1 MNPSCHVC
9 RLEEIPVVLDL
20 GLQPCGERLLEP
32 YELGDPEPRQPLRL
46 AFCPRCQILQ
56 RADPSAD
63 GFPPPATSSGS
74 SALIAETDSLD
85 RFLSGLKSA
94 LEPQGAAIVSL
105 HDVGQLTCPRL
116 FEILQPRQRLHLTV
130 ESLQRQLHEHD
141 LEALEVE
148 QCLAETGRLRIF
160 VGHRGAF
167 PVGASVAE
175 KIQADTQQGLGTQAF
190 WETLGRR
197 VETFRERLLGEIRE
211 IRGAGQRLCGYG
223 ASACGSLLL
232 NHCGLGRDGFD
243 AIDFVLDIHPN
254 AAGRITPGSH
264 LAILPVAEL
273 EKRFI
278 KVVLLLDPGL
288 EADAQRQTESWQQQG
303 GRIFSPWVQPI

>member
-1 MNPSCHVC
+1 
-9 RLEEIPVVLDL
+9 
-20 GLQPCGERLLEP
+20 
-32 YELGDPEPRQPLRL
+32 
-46 AFCPRCQILQ
+46 
-56 RADPSAD
+56 
-63 GFPPPATSSGS
+63 
-74 SALIAETDSLD
+74 LD

-105 HDVGQLTCPRL
+105 HDAGQLTCPRL

-243 AIDFVLDIHPN
+243 AIDFVLDTHPN

-303 GRIFSPWVQPI
+303 GRIFNPWVQPI

>member
-9 RLEEIPVVLDL
+9 RLDEIPVVLDL

-56 RADPSAD
+56 RADPLAD
-63 GFPPPATSSGS
+63 GFPPSATSSTS
-74 SALIAETDSLD
+74 PALIAETDSLD
-85 RFLSGLKSA
+85 RFLSGLKNA
-94 LEPQGAAIVSL
+94 LEAQGAAAVSL
-105 HDVGQLTCPRL
+105 HDAAELASPRL
-116 FEILQPRQRLHLTV
+116 FEILRPQQQLHLTV
-130 ESLQRQLHEHD
+130 ESLQKQLHQHD
-141 LEALEVE
+141 LEAFQVE
-148 QCLAETGRLRIF
+148 QCPAATGLLRIF

-175 KIQADTQQGLGTQAF
+175 KIQADTQQGLGTQTF
-190 WETLGRR
+190 WEALGRR
-197 VETFRERLLGEIRE
+197 VATFRERLLNEVRQIRA
-211 IRGAGQRLCGYG
+211 AGQRLCGYG
-223 ASACGSLLL
+223 ASPCGSLLL

-243 AIDFVLDIHPN
+243 AIDFVLDPN
-254 AAGRITPGSH
+254 PTVAGRITPGSH

-278 KVVLLLDPGL
+278 KVVLLLDPAL

-303 GRIFSPWVQPI
+303 GRILNPWVSAL

>member
-56 RADPSAD
+56 RADPSAE
-63 GFPPPATSSGS
+63 GFPSPATSLGS
-74 SALIAETDSLD
+74 PALIGETDSLD
-85 RFLSGLKSA
+85 RFLSGLKNA
-94 LEPQGAAIVSL
+94 LEPQGAAVVSL
-105 HDVGQLTCPRL
+105 HDAAELASPRL
-116 FEILQPRQRLHLTV
+116 LKILQLRQRLHLTV
-130 ESLQRQLHEHD
+130 ENLQSQLHQHD
-141 LEALEVE
+141 LEAFQVE
-148 QCLAETGRLRIF
+148 QCPAATGLLRIF

-167 PVGASVAE
+167 PVGASIAE

-197 VETFRERLLGEIRE
+197 VETFRERLLGEIRD

-243 AIDFVLDIHPN
+243 AIDFVLDPSPK

-288 EADAQRQTESWQQQG
+288 EADAQRQTECWQQQG
-303 GRIFSPWVQPI
+303 GRIFNPWVQPI

>member
-1 MNPSCHVC
+1 
-9 RLEEIPVVLDL
+9 
-20 GLQPCGERLLEP
+20 
-32 YELGDPEPRQPLRL
+32 
-46 AFCPRCQILQ
+46 
-56 RADPSAD
+56 
-63 GFPPPATSSGS
+63 
-74 SALIAETDSLD
+74 LD
-85 RFLSGLKSA
+85 RFLSGLKNA
-94 LEPQGAAIVSL
+94 LEPQGAAVVSL
-105 HDVGQLTCPRL
+105 HDAAELASPRL
-116 FEILQPRQRLHLTV
+116 LKILQPRQRLHLTV
-130 ESLQRQLHEHD
+130 ENLQSQLHQHD
-141 LEALEVE
+141 LEAFQVE
-148 QCLAETGRLRIF
+148 QCPAATGLLRIF

-167 PVGASVAE
+167 PVGASIAE

-197 VETFRERLLGEIRE
+197 VETFRERLLSEIRD

-243 AIDFVLDIHPN
+243 AIDFVLDPSPK

>member
-74 SALIAETDSLD
+74 PTLIGETDSLD
-85 RFLSGLKSA
+85 RFLSGLKNA
-94 LEPQGAAIVSL
+94 LEPQGAAVVSL
-105 HDVGQLTCPRL
+105 HDAAELASPRL
-116 FEILQPRQRLHLTV
+116 LKILQPRQRLHLTV
-130 ESLQRQLHEHD
+130 ENLQSQLHQHD
-141 LEALEVE
+141 LEAFQVE
-148 QCLAETGRLRIF
+148 QCPAATGLLRIF

-167 PVGASVAE
+167 PVGASIAE

-197 VETFRERLLGEIRE
+197 VETFRERLLSEIRD

-243 AIDFVLDIHPN
+243 AIDFVLDTHPN

-288 EADAQRQTESWQQQG
+288 EADAQRQTVCWQQQG
-303 GRIFSPWVQPI
+303 GRIFNPWVQPI